1 VPHPEPYPTCI
12 FCGSEAD
19 SREHAIPAWIARR
32 FGLKGV
38 FLTEIETNMVPAKQP
53 ISVASFRKRI
63 FCKDC
68 NKHFKHLEDAVIP
81 ILKPMG
87 LGQTRMISR
96 EEQQTLAL
104 WGVKTALAILAAS
117 RIDPRD
123 LVPEANFS
131 IVRYE
136 GLPPKDAWVGFAS
149 WSGPTALFAG
159 FLPWAIEDVE
169 PASAGDAYQV
179 LFCFGTVALK
189 AVGFAPP
196 GPAAPC
202 RPGGQSA
209 GLVSVWPESEQ
220 HRLLGWPPLVGR
232 AWKPETW
239 KTLFGIVPIRC
250 D

>member
-1 VPHPEPYPTCI
+1 L
-12 FCGSEAD
+12 EAD

-38 FLTEIETNMVPAKQP
+38 FLQQIETNMEPAKQP

-63 FCKDC
+63 FCEAC

-81 ILKPMG
+81 ILEPMG
-87 LGQTRMISR
+87 LGDRRLISPD
-96 EEQQTLAL
+96 EQGTLAL

-123 LVPEANFS
+123 LIPETHFAS
-131 IVRYE
+131 VRYE
-136 GLPPKDAWVGFAS
+136 GLPPDDTWVGFCP

-159 FLPWAIEDVE
+159 FLPWGTEDVE
-169 PASAGDAYQV
+169 PAMAGDAYQV
-179 LFCFGTVALK
+179 LFCFGAVALK
-189 AVGFAPP
+189 VVGFSPSIPP
-196 GPAAPC
+196 PC
-202 RPGGQSA
+202 RPGGQA
-209 GLVSVWPESEQ
+209 AFLVAVWPKAEQ
-220 HRLLGWPPLVGR
+220 HWMLDWPPLVGVTIT
-232 AWKPETW
+232 PDTW